1 MQQQLKSEK
10 PEKYLKHKTLKTFG
24 LSEPQLR
31 DLLKSV
37 SHGHDLHI
45 RFISNLPGID
55 IFISAES
62 KVERIADSLLASA
75 EKSICNQIGDNI
87 YAFDK
92 ETMEEVVG
100 YLLYLKQYSLSI
112 AESCTGGLLSNLISN
127 ITGCSFYYKGGITAC
142 DADAASLL
150 FNIPRE
156 SVERYGLVSERVT
169 RDMASSVR
177 NLTQSNFA
185 LSVTGIMGLEEG
197 ENVGLVWICLYA
209 NGQITC
215 RQFFFSGERYEM
227 KLKAAYTAFD
237 ILRRELLD

>member
-1 MQQQLKSEK
+1 MPQH

-24 LSEPQLR
+24 LSELQIR
-31 DLLKSV
+31 DLLKGV
-37 SHGHDLHI
+37 SRGHDLHI
-45 RFISNLPGID
+45 RFIANPPGMD
-55 IFISAES
+55 IYITAES
-62 KVERIADSLLASA
+62 NVERIADSLLASA

-87 YAFDK
+87 YAFNN

-112 AESCTGGLLSNLISN
+112 AESCTGGLLSHLISN

-142 DADAASLL
+142 DTNAACLL

-156 SVERYGLVSERVT
+156 SIERYGLVSERVT
-169 RDMASSVR
+169 RDMAREIS
-177 NLTQSNFA
+177 NHTQSNFA

-197 ENVGLVWICLYA
+197 ENVGLVWIGLYS

-237 ILRRELLD
+237 MLRRELLD

>member
-1 MQQQLKSEK
+1 MLQR

-24 LSEPQLR
+24 LSEAQLR
-31 DLLKSV
+31 DLLKTV

-45 RFISNLPGID
+45 RFVVNSPGVD
-55 IFISAES
+55 IYISAES
-62 KVERIADSLLASA
+62 KIEKIADSLLASA

-112 AESCTGGLLSNLISN
+112 AENCTGGLLSNLISN

-142 DADAASLL
+142 DADAVSLL

-156 SVERYGLVSERVT
+156 SIERYGLVSERVT
-169 RDMASSVR
+169 RDMARAVSS
-177 NLTQSNFA
+177 LTQSNFA
-185 LSVTGIMGLEEG
+185 LSVTGVMGLEEG
-197 ENVGLVWICLYA
+197 ENVGMVWICLYS